1 MVDSRE
7 ALAIAQLVIYIPVF
21 LCVIFII
28 FRHGFNKQAGWRFLG
43 ILCLVRIVGSY
54 FEIAAVHHP
63 DNKTD
68 VEWSAILQSVGIS
81 PLLLTALGLLKRIID
96 ETSTHIPSNSDYQM
110 PLMSFGILG
119 KLAYRFGKP
128 ATAAARRS
136 RIIQII
142 YLPATIALILC
153 ISGGSDEAST
163 NPSDQKSGK
172 TEIRVGIIMFVFIYI
187 ALFLLTIITARD
199 FGKILKGER
208 RMFIAV
214 VLSLPFLAVRIL
226 YGILTQFSN
235 SKTFSMMNPQI
246 WARILMSVIE
256 EFIVVIMFTI
266 VGLTI
271 PKYSGDMARTGMPQ
285 ASRGSSPDSGTAFQ
299 TYPVQQAQQAYHGQQ
314 AHQGQQAYQGQQVY
328 QGQQAHQGRQ
338 GRQGYQGYQGAGP
351 ELRSDR
357 PGYVPV

>member
-1 MVDSRE
+1 MVDSKE
-7 ALAIAQLVIYIPVF
+7 ALAIAQLAVYIPA
-21 LCVIFII
+21 LICAIFII
-28 FRHGFNKQAGWRFLG
+28 FRHGFNKQVGWRFLG
-43 ILCLVRIVGSY
+43 ILCLVRIVGSS
-54 FEIAAVHHP
+54 FEIAAIHHP

-81 PLLLTALGLLKRIID
+81 PLLLTALGLLKRLID
-96 ETSTHIPSNSDYQM
+96 ETSTRIPSNSDYQM

-119 KLAYRFGKP
+119 KLAYRFTKP
-128 ATAAARRS
+128 ATAVARRS

-142 YLPATIALILC
+142 YLPAAIALILC

-172 TEIRVGIIMFVFIYI
+172 TEIRVGIIMFIFIYI
-187 ALFLLTIITARD
+187 GLFLLTMITARD
-199 FGKILKGER
+199 FNKIPGGER
-208 RMFIAV
+208 RMFVAI

-226 YGILTQFSN
+226 YSILSQFSN

-256 EFIVVIMFTI
+256 ECVVVIMFTI

-271 PKYSGDMARTGMPQ
+271 PKFSGDMARTGIQQ
-285 ASRGSSPDSGTAFQ
+285 ASRGSTPDSGTAFR
-299 TYPVQQAQQAYHGQQ
+299 TYPVQQAQQAY
-314 AHQGQQAYQGQQVY
+314 QGQQAYE
-328 QGQQAHQGRQ
+328 

-351 ELRSDR
+351 ELGSGR
-357 PGYVPV
+357 PGYAPV